1 MNEYEMLYIVT
12 PRRAT
17 DEVPGVIDWVNGLVT
32 EGDGEVLAVDNW
44 GRRRFAYPIE
54 HEFEGTYVYMTVRLS
69 PDSTRALESALV
81 ISEDIVR
88 HLLIR
93 GIIPSDDRGRA
104 AEARQDSAMAVP
116 ATPEP
121 TTGGGGEPSDE
132 SKAESKAVS
141 ADDAQTAEP
150 PAAEEAAPEA
160 SAESGAEGAPEQEP
174 ESETAEPSPATAG
187 AE

>member
-17 DEVPGVIDWVNGLVT
+17 DEVPGVIDWVNGLVAQ
-32 EGDGEVLAVDNW
+32 GDGEVLAVDNW
-44 GRRRFAYPIE
+44 GKRRFAYPIA

-93 GIIPSDDRGRA
+93 GIIPSDDRARA

-121 TTGGGGEPSDE
+121 TTGGEPEGE
-132 SKAESKAVS
+132 SKAAS
-141 ADDAQTAEP
+141 ADDAHAES
-150 PAAEEAAPEA
+150 PAAEAAPEA
-160 SAESGAEGAPEQEP
+160 KPEDGAEGAPEQEP
-174 ESETAEPSPATAG
+174 VSETAEPSPATAG

>member
-17 DEVPGVIDWVNGLVT
+17 DEVPGVIDWVNGLVAQ
-32 EGDGEVLAVDNW
+32 GDGEVLAVDNW
-44 GRRRFAYPIE
+44 GKRRFAYPIA

-93 GIIPSDDRGRA
+93 GIIPSDDRARA
-104 AEARQDSAMAVP
+104 TEARQDSAVAVP
-116 ATPEP
+116 AAPEP
-121 TTGGGGEPSDE
+121 TTGGEPAGE
-132 SKAESKAVS
+132 SKAAS
-141 ADDAQTAEP
+141 ADDAQAAES
-150 PAAEEAAPEA
+150 PAAEAAPEA
-160 SAESGAEGAPEQEP
+160 GPEKGAEGAPEQGAPGQEP
-174 ESETAEPSPATAG
+174 VSETAEPSPATAG